1 MPKPSTVLVINAMD
15 RTYRGRHCGNEC
27 SDGFDS
33 GETVEV
39 SEEAAAYLV
48 ETYGFV
54 LVVKPPAPKKR
65 TRKRSTRGASP
76 E

>member
-1 MPKPSTVLVINAMD
+1 MPNPSTVLVVNTMD

-27 SDGFDS
+27 DDGIDP
-33 GETVEV
+33 GETAEV

-48 ETYGFV
+48 ATHGFAR
-54 LVVKPPAPKKR
+54 VVKPTPKKR
-65 TRKRSTRGASP
+65 TRQRSTRGASP